1 MKKYFYPLV
10 DNPYRP
16 KDVHQAIKVLRSSKI
31 TSGPKTIEFQNE
43 FSKKLIQG
51 IYPLEKV
58 HSIKTCSKD
67 QIGTPKSIDLAILSK
82 VWFLNQ
88 KNFFFKSWGKKADL

>member
-1 MKKYFYPLV
+1 M
-10 DNPYRP
+10 N
-16 KDVHQAIKVLRSSKI
+16 
-31 TSGPKTIEFQNE
+31 QNE

-67 QIGTPKSIDLAILSK
+67 QIGTPKSIDLVILSI

-88 KNFFFKSWGKKADL
+88 KNLSIEDGAKLKIKAETY

>member
-1 MKKYFYPLV
+1 M
-10 DNPYRP
+10 N
-16 KDVHQAIKVLRSSKI
+16 
-31 TSGPKTIEFQNE
+31 QNE
-43 FSKKLIQG
+43 FLKKLIQG

-82 VWFLNQ
+82 V
-88 KNFFFKSWGKKADL
+88 